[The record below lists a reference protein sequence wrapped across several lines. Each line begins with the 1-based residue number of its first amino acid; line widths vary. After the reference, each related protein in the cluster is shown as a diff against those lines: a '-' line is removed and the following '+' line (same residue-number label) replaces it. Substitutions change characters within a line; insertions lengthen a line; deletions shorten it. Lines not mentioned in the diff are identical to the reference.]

1 MTNNDTKTYG
11 KTVVIL
17 SGGMDSTTLLY
28 WMRTK
33 AVDVAALSFFY
44 GQRHQV
50 ELDAAQAI
58 CLKANIPHELV
69 DLGEIRDCLRGS
81 SQTDNNIPVPE
92 GHYADPSMKVTVVP
106 NRNMIML
113 SVAAAYCISYGM
125 MTLAYAAH
133 SGDHPIYPD
142 CRPEF
147 VEAMGG
153 VLKVC
158 HYEPVRLVVP
168 FGDLNKAD
176 ILDIGQ
182 KLEVPYEMTYS
193 CYNGGQDITGKPFHC
208 GRCGACVE
216 RKESFQVVGVKD
228 PTKYELS

>member
-1 MTNNDTKTYG
+1 MISDDTKTYG

-33 AVDVAALSFFY
+33 AIEVHALSFFY

-58 CLKANIPHELV
+58 CLKANVPHDIV

-81 SQTDNNIPVPE
+81 SQTEDDIEVPD
-92 GHYADPSMKVTVVP
+92 GHYADPSMKITVVP

-133 SGDHPIYPD
+133 SGDHTIYPD
-142 CRPEF
+142 CRPKF
-147 VEAMGG
+147 IEAMART
-153 VLKVC
+153 LELC
-158 HYEPVRLVVP
+158 HYDKVRLVAP
-168 FGDLNKAD
+168 FQNLSKAA
-176 ILDIGQ
+176 IVTMGEKLD
-182 KLEVPYEMTYS
+182 VPYGETWS
-193 CYNGGQDITGKPFHC
+193 CYKGGEVHC
-208 GRCGACVE
+208 GRCGTCVE
-216 RKESFQVVGVKD
+216 RKEAFKLARVKD
-228 PTKYELS
+228 PTQYGLS